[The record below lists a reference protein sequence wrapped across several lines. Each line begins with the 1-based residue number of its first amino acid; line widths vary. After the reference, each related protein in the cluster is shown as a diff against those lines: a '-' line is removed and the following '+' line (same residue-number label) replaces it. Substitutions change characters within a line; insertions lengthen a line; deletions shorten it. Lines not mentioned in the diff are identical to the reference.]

1 MALEF
6 VVCVKQVPKTD
17 EVEIDEE
24 TGTIIREGVPS
35 ELNSFDEYALN
46 VALDVKERLEEDAE
60 EVNVTAISMGPPQ
73 AEDALIK
80 CLAIGADRG
89 ILLTDKAFA
98 GADTWATSLTLAKAI
113 RNIGEDVDLIF
124 YGYEATDGNTAQ
136 VGPET
141 ARLLSLPVLT
151 YIEEV
156 LETNLEDK
164 EITCKKEIDKGY
176 VKIKSDFPA
185 VITCM
190 TPLEFEPRIPG
201 VKEIMTAK
209 QKPLERWNHR
219 DIKIEEN
226 ESGLAG
232 SQSQVMKAYAP
243 PSKGPGIKI
252 DDEPEVEAE
261 KALKFLED
269 EGLME

>member
-1 MALEF
+1 MEF

-24 TGTIIREGVPS
+24 TGTIIREGVES

-46 VALDVKERLEEDAE
+46 VALNVKERLEEDTE
-60 EVNVTAISMGPPQ
+60 KEINVTVITMGPPQ

-89 ILLTDKAFA
+89 VLLTDKAFA

-113 RNIGEDVDLIF
+113 RSMKKEVDLIF
-124 YGYEATDGNTAQ
+124 CGYEATDGNTAQ

-151 YIEEV
+151 HVEEV

-176 VKIKSDFPA
+176 IKIKSEFPA
-185 VITCM
+185 VITCI
-190 TPLEFEPRIPG
+190 TPPEFEPRIPG
-201 VKEIMTAK
+201 VKEIMSAK
-209 QKPLERWNHR
+209 QKPLENWDHE
-219 DIKIEEN
+219 DIEAEED
-226 ESGLAG
+226 ELGLDG
-232 SQSQVMKAYAP
+232 SQSQVMETYAP

-252 DDEPEVEAE
+252 DDEPEVEADKVLE
-261 KALKFLED
+261 FLED
-269 EGLME
+269 EGLIG